1 MSKNDLKGTLGRT
14 PMELPVMQGS
24 DDALPDWFHG
34 ITSRR
39 DCEELLK
46 NKELGHFIIRLSQ
59 RTFGYILSYKG
70 RDRCRHFVINQLS
83 DGELVVSGECYSHE
97 SLPALISYYQ
107 NTPIEP
113 FGEKLSQFFIKFSES
128 NKYDNIQGSNSMRE
142 KTGLPKNNGGN
153 NSNGQKKQ
161 TEDSTEDTAPPLP
174 ERNCYLDEDDAD
186 EQIYAKT
193 KKETNGNPC
202 SPNTNKD
209 VHYSHVKERQINKK
223 NVVKTNPQNVLYS
236 EVKLDHSVPSAL
248 AHLHVS
254 PQALNQEALKLSADR
269 RKPKLISNLNECEVL
284 EMRFAT
290 SIQTVN
296 SKTSFLHAGPES
308 PDSSFLFP
316 TALSNCEADETYA
329 EIPFRDP
336 HYMNEYH
343 AMDKIA
349 NFSMCTTNTFDH
361 VSTRT
366 SKEFTSREMNRKVAN
381 ASIAQ
386 DNAYETI
393 SRDITQLAV
402 RKQNAAKVEKPKR
415 FFFGD
420 KKK

>member
-1 MSKNDLKGTLGRT
+1 MSKNDSKGTLGRS

-24 DDALPDWFHG
+24 DDGLPDWFHG
-34 ITSRR
+34 IMSRR

-70 RDRCRHFVINQLS
+70 RDRCRHFVINQLP
-83 DGELVVSGECYSHE
+83 DGELVVSGDCYSHE

-113 FGEKLSQFFIKFSES
+113 FGEKLSQFFI
-128 NKYDNIQGSNSMRE
+128 
-142 KTGLPKNNGGN
+142 T
-153 NSNGQKKQ
+153 
-161 TEDSTEDTAPPLP
+161 DTAPPLP
-174 ERNCYLDEDDAD
+174 ERSSYLDEDD
-186 EQIYAKT
+186 EQIYAQP
-193 KKETNGNPC
+193 KKETNGNPY
-202 SPNTNKD
+202 SPNTKKD
-209 VHYSHVKERQINKK
+209 VHYSHVKETQINKK

-236 EVKLDHSVPSAL
+236 EVKLDHSLPSAL
-248 AHLHVS
+248 AHLHGS
-254 PQALNQEALKLSADR
+254 PQSLNQEALKLSADR
-269 RKPKLISNLNECEVL
+269 RKPKLISSLNELTECEIM

-296 SKTSFLHAGPES
+296 SKTSFLHARPDS

-316 TALSNCEADETYA
+316 TAMSNCEAEETYA
-329 EIPFRDP
+329 QIPFRDP
-336 HYMNEYH
+336 HYTNEYH
-343 AMDKIA
+343 AMDKIS
-349 NFSMCTTNTFDH
+349 NFSMSTTNTFDH

-366 SKEFTSREMNRKVAN
+366 SKEITSREINKKVAN
-381 ASIAQ
+381 ASTAQ

-393 SRDITQLAV
+393 SRDITKLAV
-402 RKQNAAKVEKPKR
+402 RKQNAAKVEKQKR

>member
-1 MSKNDLKGTLGRT
+1 
-14 PMELPVMQGS
+14 
-24 DDALPDWFHG
+24 
-34 ITSRR
+34 
-39 DCEELLK
+39 
-46 NKELGHFIIRLSQ
+46 
-59 RTFGYILSYKG
+59 
-70 RDRCRHFVINQLS
+70 
-83 DGELVVSGECYSHE
+83 
-97 SLPALISYYQ
+97 
-107 NTPIEP
+107 
-113 FGEKLSQFFIKFSES
+113 
-128 NKYDNIQGSNSMRE
+128 MRE
-142 KTGLPKNNGGN
+142 KTVSQHKTGLPKNNGGN
-153 NSNGQKKQ
+153 NPNGQKKQ
-161 TEDSTEDTAPPLP
+161 TEDSTQDTAPPLP

-193 KKETNGNPC
+193 KKETNGNPY

-209 VHYSHVKERQINKK
+209 VHYSHVNERQINKK

-248 AHLHVS
+248 AHLHGS

-269 RKPKLISNLNECEVL
+269 RKPKLISSLNECEVL

-316 TALSNCEADETYA
+316 TALSNCEAEETYA

-343 AMDKIA
+343 AMDKIS

-366 SKEFTSREMNRKVAN
+366 SKEFTSREINKKVAN

-386 DNAYETI
+386 DNAYEMI

-402 RKQNAAKVEKPKR
+402 RKQNAAKFSLRTCTSPCMMLTNHKQDATQQKT
-415 FFFGD
+415 
-420 KKK
+420 KKSEHGVITSQENGLLCQMLKNQKDSFLGTRRNNLFI

>member
-1 MSKNDLKGTLGRT
+1 MSIAATSLFGRWRAVTQTALQRPTIPKSPGNQGKHRVTKRRAALSNPMFTL
-14 PMELPVMQGS
+14 V
-24 DDALPDWFHG
+24 
-34 ITSRR
+34 TSVNVK
-39 DCEELLK
+39 K
-46 NKELGHFIIRLSQ
+46 NKH
-59 RTFGYILSYKG
+59 YILTF
-70 RDRCRHFVINQLS
+70 RVCP
-83 DGELVVSGECYSHE
+83 
-97 SLPALISYYQ
+97 PALCFPLHCQRRPAGKQSGDVTAVLSGCPALTASAGKHSAGDRHGSEDIAGSASH
-107 NTPIEP
+107 TPIQRC
-113 FGEKLSQFFIKFSES
+113 LQ
-128 NKYDNIQGSNSMRE
+128 
-142 KTGLPKNNGGN
+142 
-153 NSNGQKKQ
+153 
-161 TEDSTEDTAPPLP
+161 EDTAPPLP

-248 AHLHVS
+248 AHLHGS

>member
-1 MSKNDLKGTLGRT
+1 MTSVLSARCQEMSGHS
-14 PMELPVMQGS
+14 ELRG
-24 DDALPDWFHG
+24 
-34 ITSRR
+34 
-39 DCEELLK
+39 
-46 NKELGHFIIRLSQ
+46 NKEEER
-59 RTFGYILSYKG
+59 G

-83 DGELVVSGECYSHE
+83 DGELVIAGDSYSHE

-113 FGEKLSQFFIKFSES
+113 FGEKLSQFFIKFSEN
-128 NKYDNIQGSNSMRE
+128 NKYDNIQGPNSMRE
-142 KTGLPKNNGGN
+142 KTVSQHKTGLPKNNGGN
-153 NSNGQKKQ
+153 NPNGQKKKTDDCAQ
-161 TEDSTEDTAPPLP
+161 DTAPPLP
-174 ERNCYLDEDDAD
+174 ERNSYIDEDDSD
-186 EQIYAKT
+186 EQIYANT
-193 KKETNGNPC
+193 KKETNGNPY

-209 VHYSHVKERQINKK
+209 VHYSHVKEKQINKK
-223 NVVKTNPQNVLYS
+223 NVVTTNPQNVLYS
-236 EVKLDHSVPSAL
+236 EVKLDHSLPSAL
-248 AHLHVS
+248 AHLHGS
-254 PQALNQEALKLSADR
+254 PQALNQEALRLSADR
-269 RKPKLISNLNECEVL
+269 RKPKLISSLNELSECEVL

-290 SIQTVN
+290 SVQTVN
-296 SKTSFLHAGPES
+296 SKTSFLQARPECA
-308 PDSSFLFP
+308 DSSFLFP
-316 TALSNCEADETYA
+316 TAISNCEAEETYA
-329 EIPFRDP
+329 QIPFRDP

-343 AMDKIA
+343 AMDKMS

-366 SKEFTSREMNRKVAN
+366 SKEITSREISKKVAS

-393 SRDITQLAV
+393 SRDITHPAV